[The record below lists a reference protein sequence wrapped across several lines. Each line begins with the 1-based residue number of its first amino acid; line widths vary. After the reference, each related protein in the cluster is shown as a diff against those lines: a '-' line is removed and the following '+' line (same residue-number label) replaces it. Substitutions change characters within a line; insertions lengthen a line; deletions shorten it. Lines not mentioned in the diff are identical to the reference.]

1 MNSDLSIQLRALMQ
15 SHGIAY
21 VLSEVSVALKEVTSS
36 LPNASFWQRC
46 QSLIEAALRHAEHI
60 EQYEQV
66 AVEGEHVRG
75 TLPDVL
81 YYIWMLITGG
91 QEPVEFVSG
100 YPSIDAAVIDFLVE
114 SRTELPKTFQWERPD
129 GVIIPLEISEAL
141 TSYLQHQ
148 LQNTLV

>member
-1 MNSDLSIQLRALMQ
+1 
-15 SHGIAY
+15 
-21 VLSEVSVALKEVTSS
+21 
-36 LPNASFWQRC
+36 
-46 QSLIEAALRHAEHI
+46 
-60 EQYEQV
+60 
-66 AVEGEHVRG
+66 
-75 TLPDVL
+75 
-81 YYIWMLITGG
+81 MLITGG